1 METILTLKD
10 NDLSRNELDVC
21 VVLMDLWIFGSLKP
35 EMACDQADSYLFF
48 CGVALG
54 ILFSSTSRLVYSV
67 AQYGTYSG
75 MRSPFTE
82 QLTSPG
88 VEFNFSFVT
97 SSSFSLESEEDKSV
111 FIS

>member
-1 METILTLKD
+1 MTLAEM
-10 NDLSRNELDVC
+10 NWMC
-21 VVLMDLWIFGSLKP
+21 VMFSWTYGSLVLLMKL